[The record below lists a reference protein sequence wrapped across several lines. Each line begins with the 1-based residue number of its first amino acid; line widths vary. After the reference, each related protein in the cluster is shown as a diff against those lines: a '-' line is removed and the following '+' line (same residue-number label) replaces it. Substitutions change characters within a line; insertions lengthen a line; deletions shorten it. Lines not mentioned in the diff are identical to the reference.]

1 MKAQEKLD
9 LARGVAAAE
18 GIHEEE
24 AIKAYLE
31 SVLTDETG
39 QTDTEDNNE
48 KKDTD
53 NKDKLVLFTLSSFYL
68 DSQLHSGAV
77 DWAAMSVLPGV
88 TNTPAREAVRMILP
102 QLFTCIMH

>member
-1 MKAQEKLD
+1 MKAQEKLA
-9 LARGVAAAE
+9 LARAVAAAE

-31 SVLTDETG
+31 SVLTENG
-39 QTDTEDNNE
+39 QTDTEDSNE

-88 TNTPAREAVRMILP
+88 TNTPAGEAVRMILP